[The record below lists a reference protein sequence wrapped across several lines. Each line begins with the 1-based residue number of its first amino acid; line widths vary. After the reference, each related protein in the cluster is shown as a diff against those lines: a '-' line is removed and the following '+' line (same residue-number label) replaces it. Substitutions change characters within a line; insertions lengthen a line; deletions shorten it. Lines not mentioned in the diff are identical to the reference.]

1 MKTDPTSRLDGL
13 TRENEVL
20 RNRVLELERA
30 LARVG
35 TTGPSEPLG
44 RSLDERE
51 ALLAEC
57 ENVGRMGSW
66 IWDVQGDRVHWSEG
80 LHRILGYDSATH
92 TPSTEAFYA
101 RVHPDDVMHVR
112 AAAERTVTTGASEHV
127 SYRVLLPDGTVRHV
141 GMDSVF
147 LFDEEGTLRRAVGT
161 VVDVTDREEAAREVA
176 RARWLLDETERF
188 SSTGSWEWKLPQGTV
203 TWSKGM
209 YRLLGF
215 DESEPASFELWDAA
229 VHPDDH
235 PHMADVRARA
245 IATGRADP
253 YECRFLRRDG
263 TVRRLRVVGEPVYD
277 ASGESTGLIGTI
289 TDITAASEMEERVRQ
304 AQKMEMVGQLAG
316 SIAHDFNNLL
326 TVILGGVQEIT
337 RGQGASEMLT
347 QVERAARSAAGLTQ
361 RLLGFSRQAVVQP
374 EVVDLTR
381 VIDDFRPL
389 LGRAL
394 GAEVAV
400 RVQHDDGEFLARLDE
415 NQLQQI
421 LMNLSVN
428 ARDAMGGRGTLTLSL
443 ARVTTLHGE
452 VPLLLGGEY
461 LRLTVSDTGHGMD
474 PLTAQRIF
482 EPFFTTK
489 PIGKGTGLGLA
500 MVEGA
505 MKQAGGAVVVQ
516 TRLGEGTSFHL
527 YFPPAPARASEH
539 PPSPAMP
546 GSLRVLLV
554 EDDPCVR
561 HALSVSLESIGC
573 EVVAMDGGP
582 AALEAWEQQQGQFDV
597 LVTDLAMPDMRGEV
611 LAATLLE
618 RSATLRAVLATGY
631 VDRAIDLSAFEGRF
645 KLLQKPVER
654 HALAAALARL

>member
-1 MKTDPTSRLDGL
+1 MQTDPTSRLAAL
-13 TRENEVL
+13 AHENEVL
-20 RNRVLELERA
+20 RQRVLELERS

-35 TTGPSEPLG
+35 GSEPAETFG
-44 RSLDERE
+44 RSLEERE

-66 IWDVQGDRVHWSEG
+66 IWDVPGDRVHWSAG
-80 LHRILGYDSATH
+80 LYRILAYDPAIDA
-92 TPSTEAFYA
+92 PSTEAFFA
-101 RVHPDDVMHVR
+101 RIHPDDVAHVR
-112 AAAERTVTTGASEHV
+112 AAADRTLATGASEHV
-127 SYRVLLPDGTVRHV
+127 SYRLLLPNGAVRHV

-147 LFDEEGTLRRAVGT
+147 LFDGTGTLRRAVGT
-161 VVDVTDREEAAREVA
+161 IIDVTDREEAAREVA
-176 RARWLLDETERF
+176 RARWLLDETERL
-188 SSTGSWEWKLPQGTV
+188 SATGSWEWKLPQGIV

-235 PHMADVRARA
+235 AHMAEVRARA
-245 IATGRADP
+245 VATGRADP

-277 ASGESTGLIGTI
+277 AAGVSQGLIGTI
-289 TDITAASEMEERVRQ
+289 TDVTAATEMEERARQ

-326 TVILGGVQEIT
+326 TVILGGVQELA
-337 RGQGASEMLT
+337 RSQGGSETLT
-347 QVERAARSAAGLTQ
+347 HVERAARSAAGLTQ

-374 EVVDLTR
+374 EVVDLAR

-389 LGRAL
+389 LAHAL
-394 GAEVAV
+394 GPEIAV
-400 RVQHDDGEFLARLDE
+400 QLQPADGELRARIDE
-415 NQLQQI
+415 NQLQQV

-428 ARDAMGGRGTLTLSL
+428 ARDAMGGRGTLTLAL
-443 ARVTTLHGE
+443 ARVTTQHGE
-452 VPLLLGGEY
+452 VPSLLGGDY
-461 LRLTVSDTGHGMD
+461 LRLTVSDTGRGMD
-474 PLTAQRIF
+474 ADTARRIF

-505 MKQAGGAVVVQ
+505 MRQAGGAVVVQ
-516 TRLGEGTSFHL
+516 SRVGEGTVFHL
-527 YFPPAPARASEH
+527 YFPPAPAPVAEATLSAATSTTH
-539 PPSPAMP
+539 
-546 GSLRVLLV
+546 RVLLV
-554 EDDPCVR
+554 EDDPFVR
-561 HALSVSLESIGC
+561 HALAVALDSIGC
-573 EVVAMDGGP
+573 RVVAMGGGT

-597 LVTDLAMPDMRGEV
+597 LVTDLAMPDMRGEA
-611 LAATLLE
+611 LAATLLA
-618 RSATLRAVLATGY
+618 RSPALRAVLATGY

-645 KLLQKPVER
+645 KLLQKPLES